1 MKASKLLNE
10 IRENLKDYPI
20 DYLKNK
26 VTDDRYKDP
35 LTKSLAKYNSGVYD
49 EIYEKELENDF
60 KINDGVVQKIKLN
73 IKIYFEKNSTNEN

>member
-49 EIYEKELENDF
+49 EIYEK
-60 KINDGVVQKIKLN
+60 
-73 IKIYFEKNSTNEN
+73 

>member
-10 IRENLKDYPI
+10 IRENLKGLSI

-35 LTKSLAKYNSGVYD
+35 LPNHWPNIIPEFMMKSMKKSLKMIS
-49 EIYEKELENDF
+49 K
-60 KINDGVVQKIKLN
+60 
-73 IKIYFEKNSTNEN
+73 

>member
-26 VTDDRYKDP
+26 VTDDRYNCLLYTSD
-35 LTKSLAKYNSGVYD
+35 AAD
-49 EIYEKELENDF
+49 E
-60 KINDGVVQKIKLN
+60 
-73 IKIYFEKNSTNEN
+73 

>member
-26 VTDDRYKDP
+26 VTDD
-35 LTKSLAKYNSGVYD
+35 TKSKYN
-49 EIYEKELENDF
+49 
-60 KINDGVVQKIKLN
+60 
-73 IKIYFEKNSTNEN
+73 KNGFQF